1 MIILSTPQF
10 DKEVKA
16 LQKKHPS
23 LPNDLE
29 FLFESLQDKPIQGI
43 SLGNDCYKIRLAI
56 KSKGKGKS
64 GGARVV
70 TYVKIEANKILL
82 ISIYDKSVKAS
93 VSDTELRKLFKNIP
107 NNLK

>member
-1 MIILSTPQF
+1 MIILTTPQF
-10 DKEVKA
+10 HKEAKA
-16 LQKKHPS
+16 LLKKHPS

-29 FLFESLQDKPIQGI
+29 LFFESLQNKPVQGI
-43 SLGNDCYKIRLAI
+43 PLGNDCYKIRLAI

-64 GGARVV
+64 GGARVI

-93 VSDTELRKLFKNIP
+93 VSDRELRNLIENIP
-107 NNLK
+107 DNLK